1 MCIGCCSCETIA
13 PNVFEINKKTQ
24 SNPKSSVINQKGSGI
39 NKIMAAAE
47 TCPTKAIN
55 VENIKTKERL
65 YPY

>member
-1 MCIGCCSCETIA
+1 MT
-13 PNVFEINKKTQ
+13 
-24 SNPKSSVINQKGSGI
+24 
-39 NKIMAAAE
+39 AAE